1 MIEFAALGRKI
12 YKYLI
17 DDGDENKKAESTRK
31 FFIKRTLKFE
41 DRKYCQKQL
50 EKVDPGSLRKNH

>member
-1 MIEFAALGRKI
+1 MTEFAALGRKI

-17 DDGDENKKAESTRK
+17 DDGDENKKAESTRN

-41 DRKYCQKQL
+41 DRKYCS
-50 EKVDPGSLRKNH
+50 EAT